1 MVYKRLKNWKNLI
14 YFIIWNYEIERN
26 YLYLFFYLREKVI
39 KYILGL
45 NKYVG
50 KVLLFELFVN
60 KKIF

>member
-1 MVYKRLKNWKNLI
+1 MKLKGIICI
-14 YFIIWNYEIERN
+14 Y
-26 YLYLFFYLREKVI
+26 FFYLREKVN
-39 KYILGL
+39 KYIWGL